1 MNTKLNN
8 KLAVQIAFAI
18 GITSIII
25 FGIMSNPLVNSSTAN
40 IAYPPFSAVSMNLFI
55 EGVDGESK
63 IPGRENSVDI
73 LGYSHSINNPFDLA
87 TGDTSTAQHSP
98 LRIMKYIDK
107 SSPKLMEK
115 CVTGSIIPTV
125 TLKIYF
131 EPSDLNFYTI
141 ELTNAQV
148 TSYQGF
154 GTVFSGE
161 IPRETVSFTYESI
174 KWIYTE
180 YDDEGKSKGN
190 VEATDD
196 WVQQPPG

>member
-1 MNTKLNN
+1 MKKKINN
-8 KLAVQIAFAI
+8 RLVVQIAIAI

-63 IPGRENSVDI
+63 ISGRENSVDI

-87 TGDTSTAQHSP
+87 TGDTSVAQHSP
-98 LRIMKYIDK
+98 LRVMKYIDK
-107 SSPKLMEK
+107 SSVKLMEK
-115 CVTGSIIPTV
+115 CVQNAVIPTV
-125 TLKIYF
+125 TLRFYL
-131 EPSDLNFYTI
+131 EPSGLNFYQI
-141 ELTNAQV
+141 ELTNALV

-154 GTVFSGE
+154 GTIYSGE

-174 KWIYTE
+174 KWTYTE
-180 YDDEGKSKGN
+180 YDEEGASKGN
-190 VEATDD
+190 VEAQDTWD
-196 WVQQPPG
+196 QTPPG